1 MAMQKI
7 ILAIFFICFLQHS
20 VAQPNKIAKC
30 WLWKAKEGAQQKF
43 ESGYH
48 KHFMWH
54 YQNGDNPVW
63 FCWQFQSGPRYGQYL
78 DVSFNNWKDFDKSF
92 KPDED
97 DADFKLNVE
106 PYAYLQTAF
115 KLSYQENLSFG
126 DSAGLYSKY
135 IRLLTLS
142 VNDFSA
148 TRKIIEK
155 LKHTYFST
163 SACKAFL
170 VYKMID
176 GGNLNQIFLM
186 LGFDSYS
193 NYGKSEN
200 FQEEIAAIEDSLKT
214 KPITAI
220 TSETLSLRTD
230 LVTLHK

>member
-1 MAMQKI
+1 MQKI

-43 ESGYH
+43 ELGYH

-54 YQNGDNPVW
+54 YQNGDKPVW

-106 PYAYLQTAF
+106 PYADLQTAF

-148 TRKIIEK
+148 TREIIEK
-155 LKHTYFST
+155 LKHAYFST
-163 SACKAFL
+163 CKAFF

-193 NYGKSEN
+193 DYGKSEN
-200 FQEEIAAIEDSLKT
+200 FQEEIAAIEDSLKI

-230 LVTLHK
+230 LVTLPK